1 MSSSL
6 PPIRWRHATTFL
18 ARLRGLLFYAPL
30 VPGEALR
37 ISPCNAV
44 HTIGMR
50 YAIDVV
56 FVAADGSILKV
67 VPGLPPWRM
76 ASCRHAVEVIE
87 LAAGQASVNGLHTG
101 ASCPAASLQA
111 GADDNT

>member
-1 MSSSL
+1 MS
-6 PPIRWRHATTFL
+6 PPSPPLSWRHATTFS
-18 ARLRGLLFYAPL
+18 ARLRGLLFHAPL

-56 FVAADGSILKV
+56 FVASDGCVLKV
-67 VPGLPPWRM
+67 VYGLPPWRM
-76 ASCRHAVEVIE
+76 ASCRLAAEVIE
-87 LAAGQASVNGLHTG
+87 LAAGQAQANGLHTG
-101 ASCPAASLQA
+101 ARCLAAAQQSDT
-111 GADDNT
+111 DDNT